1 MSKQDER
8 GWVVVGALFATLFL
22 IWGPIN
28 AGGVFF
34 IPVTS
39 HFRWSRGF
47 FSLLVGMAPLAA
59 GLSSP
64 AVGWLMD
71 RIGARQMMIAGASTV
86 ALGYMALSRANSAA
100 EFLVVFV
107 LLGVG
112 VTASTIIPSALVI
125 TNWFQ
130 ENRGLAL
137 GIAFAGIP
145 LGGTGVT
152 IFANYVVLHY
162 GFRMGYFAM
171 AVPIALIV
179 IPLLA
184 AFVKTR
190 PDAKADDPVLASAGV
205 TAVPGLEL
213 SEALR
218 SRSFWLIAIAQVL
231 FATASVGVQVHL
243 VPYLTGIGY
252 APTVAAGLFAAMF
265 IFSAIGSFVIG
276 SMADSRGGRVMLA
289 SVFVASAAGIAALL
303 GAPHFAAVVACIVI
317 FGFVR
322 ETHLLPLV
330 INESLGV
337 RRLGSILGLL
347 ALFTTFGFAAGPAIA
362 GRIFDVTGSYSGAWI
377 LFVAMAGV
385 SALAMRATL
394 PLADE
399 EARVAVGMVASLNP
413 GQEQGSA
420 AAP

>member
-1 MSKQDER
+1 MSKQDDR
-8 GWVVVGALFATLFL
+8 GWVVVGVLFATLFL
-22 IWGPIN
+22 IWGPVN

-34 IPVTS
+34 LPVTR
-39 HFRWSRGF
+39 HFGWSRGF
-47 FSLLVGMAPLAA
+47 FSLLVGTAPLAA

-71 RIGARQMMIAGASTV
+71 RIGARQVMIAGASMV
-86 ALGYMALSRANSAA
+86 ALGYIALSRANSAA
-100 EFLVVFV
+100 EFLIIFV

-112 VTASTIIPSALVI
+112 ITASTIIPSALVI
-125 TNWFQ
+125 TNWFR

-152 IFANYVVLHY
+152 ILANYVVLHY
-162 GFRMGYFAM
+162 GFRAGYFAM
-171 AVPIALIV
+171 AVPIVLIV

-190 PDAKADDPVLASAGV
+190 PDATAGDSVLIPAGGP
-205 TAVPGLEL
+205 AVPGLEL

-218 SRSFWLIAIAQVL
+218 SRSFWLIAIAEVL
-231 FATASVGVQVHL
+231 FATAGVGIRVHL

-252 APTVAAGLFAAMF
+252 APTMAAGLFAAMF
-265 IFSAIGSFVIG
+265 VFSAIGSFVIG
-276 SMADSRGGRVMLA
+276 SLADRRGGRVMLA
-289 SVFVASAAGIAALL
+289 AVFVASAAGIAALL
-303 GAPHFAAVVACIVI
+303 GASHFVAVAAFILV

-322 ETHLLPLV
+322 ETLLLPLV
-330 INESLGV
+330 IGESLGV

-362 GRIFDVTGSYSGAWI
+362 GRIFDVTGSYTGAWI
-377 LFVAMAGV
+377 LFIAMTLV
-385 SALAMRATL
+385 SALAMRSTL

-399 EARVAVGMVASLNP
+399 EARIAVGKVQRLNP

>member
-8 GWVVVGALFATLFL
+8 GWVVVGVLFATLFL
-22 IWGPIN
+22 IWGPVN

-34 IPVTS
+34 IPVTR
-39 HFRWSRGF
+39 HFGWSRGF
-47 FSLLVGMAPLAA
+47 FSLLVGTAPLAA
-59 GLSSP
+59 GFSSP

-71 RIGARQMMIAGASTV
+71 RIGARQMMIAGASMV
-86 ALGYMALSRANSAA
+86 ALGFMALSRANSAA
-100 EFLVVFV
+100 EFLIIFVV
-107 LLGVG
+107 LGVG
-112 VTASTIIPSALVI
+112 ITASTIIPTALVI
-125 TNWFQ
+125 TNWFR

-145 LGGTGVT
+145 LGGTGITVL
-152 IFANYVVLHY
+152 ANYVVLHY
-162 GFRMGYFAM
+162 GFRTGYFAM
-171 AVPIALIV
+171 GIPIALIV

-184 AFVKTR
+184 AFVSTR
-190 PDAKADDPVLASAGV
+190 PDAHADDSELATASAM
-205 TAVPGLEL
+205 AVPGLEL

-231 FATASVGVQVHL
+231 FATAGLGVQVHL

-252 APTVAAGLFAAMF
+252 APTVAAALFAAMF

-276 SMADSRGGRVMLA
+276 SMADSRGGRVMLVA
-289 SVFVASAAGIAALL
+289 VFVATAAGIAALL
-303 GAPHFAAVVACIVI
+303 GAPHFAAVAVFILV

-322 ETHLLPLV
+322 ETHVLPLV

-362 GRIFDVTGSYSGAWI
+362 GRIFDVTGSYTGAWI
-377 LFVAMAGV
+377 LFIAMALA

-399 EARVAVGMVASLNP
+399 EARIAAGKVVPLNP

>member
-1 MSKQDER
+1 MNKQDER

-22 IWGPIN
+22 IWGPVN

-34 IPVTS
+34 IPVTK
-39 HFRWSRGF
+39 HFGWSRGF
-47 FSLLVGMAPLAA
+47 FSLLVGTAPLAA

-71 RIGARQMMIAGASTV
+71 RIGARQIMIAGASIV

-100 EFLVVFV
+100 EFLVIFV

-112 VTASTIIPSALVI
+112 ITASTIIPSALVI
-125 TNWFQ
+125 TNWFR

-145 LGGTGVT
+145 IGGTGIT
-152 IFANYVVLHY
+152 ILANYVVLHY
-162 GFRMGYFAM
+162 GFRAGYFAM
-171 AVPIALIV
+171 GVPIALLV

-184 AFVKTR
+184 AFVRTR
-190 PDAKADDPVLASAGV
+190 PDAHADVSELATAGAA
-205 TAVPGLEL
+205 AVPGLEL
-213 SEALR
+213 REALR

-231 FATASVGVQVHL
+231 FATAGVGVQVHL

-265 IFSAIGSFVIG
+265 VFSAIGSFVIG
-276 SMADSRGGRVMLA
+276 SMADSRGGRVMLTA
-289 SVFVASAAGIAALL
+289 VFVTTAAGIAALL
-303 GAPHFAAVVACIVI
+303 GAPHFAAVVAFIVV

-362 GRIFDVTGSYSGAWI
+362 GRIFDVTGSYTDAWI
-377 LFVAMAGV
+377 LFIAMGLV
-385 SALAMRATL
+385 SALAMRSTRE
-394 PLADE
+394 LADE
-399 EARVAVGMVASLNP
+399 QTRVVVGKVQPLNP
-413 GQEQGSA
+413 GQEQGSV

>member
-8 GWVVVGALFATLFL
+8 GWVVVGVLFATLFL
-22 IWGPIN
+22 IWGPVN

-34 IPVTS
+34 IPVTR
-39 HFRWSRGF
+39 HFGWSRGF
-47 FSLLVGMAPLAA
+47 FSLLVGTAPLAA
-59 GLSSP
+59 GFSSP

-71 RIGARQMMIAGASTV
+71 RIGARQMMIAGASMV
-86 ALGYMALSRANSAA
+86 ALGFMALSRANSAA
-100 EFLVVFV
+100 EFLIIFVV
-107 LLGVG
+107 LGVG
-112 VTASTIIPSALVI
+112 ITASTIIPTALVI
-125 TNWFQ
+125 TNWFR

-145 LGGTGVT
+145 LGGTGITVL
-152 IFANYVVLHY
+152 ANYVVLHY
-162 GFRMGYFAM
+162 GFRTGYFAM
-171 AVPIALIV
+171 GIPIALIV

-184 AFVKTR
+184 AFVSTR
-190 PDAKADDPVLASAGV
+190 PDAHADDSELATASAM
-205 TAVPGLEL
+205 AVPGLEL

-218 SRSFWLIAIAQVL
+218 SRSFWLVAIAQVF
-231 FATASVGVQVHL
+231 FATAGLGVQVHL
-243 VPYLTGIGY
+243 VPFLTGIGY
-252 APTVAAGLFAAMF
+252 APTVAAALFAAMF

-276 SMADSRGGRVMLA
+276 SMADSRGGRVMLVA
-289 SVFVASAAGIAALL
+289 VFVATAAGIAALL
-303 GAPHFAAVVACIVI
+303 GAPHLAAVAVFILV

-322 ETHLLPLV
+322 EAHVLPLV

-362 GRIFDVTGSYSGAWI
+362 GRIFDVTGSYTGAWI
-377 LFVAMAGV
+377 LFIAMTLV

-399 EARVAVGMVASLNP
+399 EARIAAGKVLPLNP